1 MVTYIGTSGG
11 EVNTRNRTVPALTV
25 AAESQPLTGGVY
37 RTMIRTYVEVNPGN
51 NALARSV
58 TGRVY
63 TIFCGIPARHGPG

>member
-1 MVTYIGTSGG
+1 
-11 EVNTRNRTVPALTV
+11 
-25 AAESQPLTGGVY
+25 
-37 RTMIRTYVEVNPGN
+37 MIRTYVEVNPGN